1 VQIGVVTAIV
11 GARSYRV
18 TFDGRAA
25 HAGTTPM
32 DARADAGLAAARF
45 VDRVNG
51 IVVDEFPGCVAT
63 VGALELEPG
72 AFNVV
77 PGRAHVSLEFRA
89 QDEETL
95 DRLQGR
101 LFEGVEAEVERVARW
116 EPTPLD
122 REARAAIAHAAEA
135 LGLSWRE
142 LSSGAG
148 HDAQALARVTRSGML
163 FVPSQ
168 GGVSHN
174 PGEHTAWD
182 DCVNGA
188 NVLLH
193 AALALSRQ

>member
-1 VQIGVVTAIV
+1 
-11 GARSYRV
+11 
-18 TFDGRAA
+18 
-25 HAGTTPM
+25 M

-45 VDRVNG
+45 VDRVNR
-51 IVVDEFPGCVAT
+51 VVVNEFAGAVAT

-77 PGRAHVSLEFRA
+77 PARAHVSLEFRA

-95 DRLQGR
+95 DRLEAR
-101 LFEGVEAEVERVARW
+101 LFEDVDAHVEPVARW

-122 REARAAIAHAAEA
+122 PEVRAAISGAADE

-142 LSSGAG
+142 LPSGAG
-148 HDAQALARVTRSGML
+148 HDAQALAQVTRSGML

-168 GGVSHN
+168 NGVSHN
-174 PGEHTAWD
+174 PAEHTAWD

-193 AALALSRQ
+193 AALALSRR